1 MLNCKFDHISAK
13 ELNHYNL
20 NFLWMFTSKFARYTP
35 KICFSKQKADFT
47 KSSLKKKNNL
57 CPKLRHFLTH
67 SHVETE
73 CFADFWP
80 EPVPDPCACV
90 YIFFLKGNITRL
102 VINSDSPPSPLFHTL
117 PGCRAFVRWADARVT
132 WLYPLSVNRLGERTL
147 ALQKKKAETSQ
158 KLKPRPHPPP
168 LPVQLD
174 KPTFVS
180 PAANAGRALTVTNQ
194 GWWGSDSTDPLRP
207 KYVAGVGLHTSIRF
221 HNRSLPVRTRG

>member
-1 MLNCKFDHISAK
+1 MNVYFKVRPLHSK
-13 ELNHYNL
+13 NL
-20 NFLWMFTSKFARYTP
+20 FFE
-35 KICFSKQKADFT
+35 T
-47 KSSLKKKNNL
+47 KSGFYKKQFKKKKASARSFAIFLHIHTCKPSVSLISGQNL
-57 CPKLRHFLTH
+57 SLIPAH
-67 SHVETE
+67 
-73 CFADFWP
+73 A
-80 EPVPDPCACV
+80 
-90 YIFFLKGNITRL
+90 YIFLKKGNITRL

-168 LPVQLD
+168 LSVQLD